1 MLPDGAERNAALAE
15 VCSLI
20 NENSNVLALVNKP
33 DYVAYRSDLIDA
45 HIGRNEST
53 FNNLKYAEEFSR
65 ID

>member
-1 MLPDGAERNAALAE
+1 M
-15 VCSLI
+15 I

-33 DYVAYRSDLIDA
+33 DYVAYRSDLVNA
-45 HIGRNEST
+45 RIGRNEST